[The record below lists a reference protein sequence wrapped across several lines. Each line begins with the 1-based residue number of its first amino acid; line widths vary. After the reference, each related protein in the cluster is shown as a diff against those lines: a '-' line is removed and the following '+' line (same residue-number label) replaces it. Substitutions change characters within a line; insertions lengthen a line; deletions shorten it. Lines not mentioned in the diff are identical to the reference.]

1 MDRKNTWNL
10 YISIYIYIYIYR
22 YLFISIYVIMYIYWK
37 KNGMFCVLLQKK
49 ETFSRSF
56 TFFAKEHCVLCI
68 LLRSLQKTERSLCSF
83 AFFWKERERTERSF
97 GSHQLLKTKK
107 KNGKE
112 RNVLKGK
119 EPIAQPWYNWINN
132 ICTVDCTSVHICTA
146 RKNTIQKFFRSVRKW
161 IGKHLKPDT
170 DKQTEFNTNTNS
182 LLTFFGFC
190 KQKINILMLKMLHKQ
205 KTTSFCIKKY
215 CQSHLILY
223 KKYTPNK
230 RLFCV
235 WGIAMNCTI
244 L

>member
-1 MDRKNTWNL
+1 
-10 YISIYIYIYIYR
+10 
-22 YLFISIYVIMYIYWK
+22 MYIYWK
-37 KNGMFCVLLQKK
+37 KNGMFCILLQKK
-49 ETFSRSF
+49 ETFSCKRTKYSL
-56 TFFAKEHCVLCI
+56 VL
-68 LLRSLQKTERSLCSF
+68 LLSLQKNVAFFYVLCKRTERSLCSF

-230 RLFCV
+230 RLFLCV
-235 WGIAMNCTI
+235 GDRHELYYTLKCHDRLLRYFSWLWDT